1 MGTVEDLDYRIPQPS
16 AMQRGMR
23 ALASSR
29 PGAWVFSRSMPHLD
43 KLLLRGTKGRVT
55 MPGVA
60 AGLPVLILITRGA
73 KTGALRSSPL
83 LGIPHGDDLAVI
95 GTHFGQPGTPAW
107 YFNLRADPSAE
118 VVYRDKRVPVR
129 ARESRRRQWQT
140 IWDRAGL
147 STRGMSRMPAGFTI
161 GPSHHGSW
169 RTGWLVSHQR
179 SAAVFDSDRSAQ
191 ARGYGPGRSRQ
202 R

>member
-1 MGTVEDLDYRIPQPS
+1 MGIVEHLDYRLRQPS
-16 AMQRGMR
+16 AIQRGMR
-23 ALASSR
+23 TLASSR
-29 PGAWVFSRSMPHLD
+29 PGAWVFSRSMPHMD

-60 AGLPVLILITRGA
+60 AGLPVLTLITRGA

-95 GTHFGQPGTPAW
+95 GTHFGQPGTPGW

-129 ARESRRRQWQT
+129 AREADGDEWQA
-140 IWDRAGL
+140 IWDRA
-147 STRGMSRMPAGFTI
+147 
-161 GPSHHGSW
+161 
-169 RTGWLVSHQR
+169 R
-179 SAAVFDSDRSAQ
+179 SIYSGYESYARRIHDRPIHIMVLGEPVATTH
-191 ARGYGPGRSRQ
+191 
-202 R
+202 